1 MNTKRFAG
9 WSLASMSLALS
20 PAALW
25 ASNADGAPQSQS
37 TSGPA
42 SAPGSVDLGTVS
54 SGSSAGAE
62 AITPAETATAVAPT
76 QGSLTATEPQSV
88 ISRQYIENTQRGASD
103 YLDIAG
109 IAPGV
114 WSYSPNGPGGNDN
127 PGLSMRGFSD
137 GQYNVTF
144 DGIPFADGADF
155 THHVNTYFI
164 GEDTGE
170 LVVDRGPGRAS
181 TIGDA
186 TFGGTIAMRSKDNL
200 SDPTSTVR
208 LQTGSYN
215 SRLVGAEFD
224 TGVMQNY
231 GDTSAFVDY
240 NHFQTDGALTNEGE
254 RRSNLFAKMVRPVG
268 DNTAITAVI
277 MQNET
282 SQNASFGATA
292 AQIAQYGSRFGLN
305 RDPTSQAYI
314 GNNNDH
320 FTSYFGYIG
329 VQTRISNWKID
340 DKFYADSYTHYA
352 INGLDPNGATPNGTV
367 NGPNNIPGVA
377 GLTAYTSFGDVVRT
391 TDAIGRDDLGM
402 GIWLERQ
409 LHHSYNNS
417 VDLSTGGQILANQS
431 TETSSMNTIQPYLEY
446 TWRPTDKWAVTPGLK
461 YSYFTRSQSSPALL
475 QGSGTSDSAY
485 AKYSAVLP
493 SFDMHY
499 YLNDHW
505 SAYGQASEGF
515 LPPLLAYLAS
525 ANPSAITTQKTDNFQ
540 TGSVYK
546 TSRVTVSGDVYYIS
560 NNNLIQAVGVSPGG
574 LPIYQNAG
582 KVDYRGVEGEITYN
596 LGLGINLYG
605 NFSAS
610 SASSAVTTPVL
621 NNPKKTAA
629 LGVLYNHGPANAS
642 LIAKE
647 VGSRITGQDAFNN
660 NVTLGSYTVANFVAG
675 YNLGLIPGWSKAS
688 VELQVDDLF
697 NRTGIV
703 AQNGRTGLSTN
714 PAAPSGDP
722 LFWTL
727 PGRLINLNLS
737 VQF

>member
-1 MNTKRFAG
+1 MF
-9 WSLASMSLALS
+9 LVFC
-20 PAALW
+20 PAILW
-25 ASNADGAPQSQS
+25 ASDSASVSSGAGGNPQAQTSAGGAP
-37 TSGPA
+37 P
-42 SAPGSVDLGTVS
+42 PGSVDLGTVS
-54 SGSSAGAE
+54 SGASAGAE
-62 AITPAETATAVAPT
+62 AIPPAETATAVAPT

-114 WSYSPNGPGGNDN
+114 WAYSPNGPGGNDN

-215 SRLVGAEFD
+215 SRLIGAEFD

-240 NHFQTDGALTNEGE
+240 NHYQTDGALTNDGE
-254 RRSNLFAKMVRPVG
+254 QRSNLFAKMVRPVG
-268 DNTAITAVI
+268 NDTAITVVV
-277 MQNET
+277 MQNDT
-282 SQNASFGATA
+282 SQHASLGATA

-305 RDPTSQAYI
+305 TDPTSQAFV
-314 GNNNDH
+314 GNNQDH
-320 FTSYFGYIG
+320 FTTWFGYVG
-329 VQTRISNWKID
+329 VQTRMGDWKID
-340 DKFYADSYTHYA
+340 DKVYADSYAHNA

-367 NGPNNIPGVA
+367 NGPSNIPGVT
-377 GLTAYTSFGDVVRT
+377 GLTAYTSFGNVMRA
-391 TDAIGRDDLGM
+391 TDAIGKDDLGM
-402 GIWLERQ
+402 GVWLERQ
-409 LHHSYNNS
+409 LHHSFNNL
-417 VDLSTGGQILANQS
+417 VDLSNGGEILASQG
-431 TETSSMNTIQPYLEY
+431 TEMSSMNSIQPYLEY
-446 TWRPTDKWAVTPGLK
+446 TWRPTASWAVTPGVK
-461 YSYFTRSQSSPALL
+461 YNYFTRSQASPLL
-475 QGSGTSDSAY
+475 VQGPGTTDSAY
-485 AKYSAVLP
+485 AKYSALLP
-493 SFDMHY
+493 SFDVHY

-515 LPPLLAYLAS
+515 LPPLLSYLAS
-525 ANPSAITTQKTDNFQ
+525 ANPSAIATQKTDNYQ
-540 TGSVYK
+540 TGSVFK
-546 TSRVTVSGDVYYIS
+546 TSRVTLSGDIYYIT

-574 LPIYQNAG
+574 LPLYQNAG
-582 KVDYRGVEGEITYN
+582 KVDYRGVEGEVTYN
-596 LGLGINLYG
+596 LGRGINLYG

-621 NNPKKTAA
+621 NNPKNTAA
-629 LGVLYNHGPANAS
+629 LGLLYNHGPANAS

-647 VGSRITGQDAFNN
+647 IGSRITGQDAFNN
-660 NVTLGSYTVANFVAG
+660 NVTLGSYTIANFVAG
-675 YNLGLIPGWSKAS
+675 YNLGLIPGWAKAS

-697 NRTGIV
+697 NRTGII
-703 AQNGRTGLSTN
+703 AQNGRTGTSAL
-714 PAAPSGDP
+714 AGAPNGDP

-727 PGRLINLNLS
+727 PGRLFNLNLS